1 MILKNWKPISFPP
14 IPDNLNNKLLMV
26 SNVVLNQNELNLFYL
41 SINWISEQIKKD
53 NIEYDFL
60 TRVTCIF
67 TDTNEP
73 TIVFDEDNTIGVY
86 SPIILYRVNIWR
98 KRNYTDIILLG
109 VYLEELCHCYYHYEE
124 EVLVKHKVIEILSSH
139 IQNFQPTDLYT
150 KDSLRM

>member
-73 TIVFDEDNTIGVY
+73 TIVFDEDMAVKILGAEAVTIFVDMHEGDASATAWGCDLTYDYVK
-86 SPIILYRVNIWR
+86 INGDYR
-98 KRNYTDIILLG
+98 T
-109 VYLEELCHCYYHYEE
+109 
-124 EVLVKHKVIEILSSH
+124 
-139 IQNFQPTDLYT
+139 
-150 KDSLRM
+150 